1 MASLLDNGGV
11 GRARPTR
18 AHQHRI
24 AELCQ
29 ITYYGAIALGGNK
42 AHREEIVNMQ
52 LNRDWCW
59 YYWRRDC
66 TNKRPSYRAE
76 DLIACDTGY

>member
-29 ITYYGAIALGGNK
+29 ITYYGAIALGEPERQK
-42 AHREEIVNMQ
+42 YALAIFSVTI
-52 LNRDWCW
+52 C
-59 YYWRRDC
+59 
-66 TNKRPSYRAE
+66 K
-76 DLIACDTGY
+76 

>member
-29 ITYYGAIALGGNK
+29 ITYYGAIALARNLDHPVEVEGFLQIYFFGC
-42 AHREEIVNMQ
+42 ARSVRLSYDVN
-52 LNRDWCW
+52 LRV
-59 YYWRRDC
+59 
-66 TNKRPSYRAE
+66 
-76 DLIACDTGY
+76 